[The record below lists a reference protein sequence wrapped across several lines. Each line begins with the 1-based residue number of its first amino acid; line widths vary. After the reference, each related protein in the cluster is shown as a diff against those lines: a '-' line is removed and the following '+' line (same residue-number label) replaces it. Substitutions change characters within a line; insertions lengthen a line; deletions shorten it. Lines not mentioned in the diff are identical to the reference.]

1 MNVPKVLLRIA
12 LFGGIAVIVLGV
24 IALGAA
30 GIYVIRVTDD
40 LPDYAQLADYEPPV
54 MSRVHAADGTLIA
67 EYAREHRAFVP
78 IDSVPPKVIEAFIS
92 AEDKNFYR
100 HHGLDYGG
108 IIRAAIANVQ
118 NVIDDDRLEGASTIT
133 QQVAKNFLLSSDQRY
148 SRKVREMVLARRMER
163 AFSKDKILELYL
175 NEIYLG
181 NRSYGVAAAALNY
194 YGKSLDD
201 LTLAEAAYLAAL
213 PKAPSNYSPFTQ
225 KERAIARRNWVIARM
240 RANDYV
246 SRSEAQAAKKQPLE
260 VKPGRFGVIDD
271 DAQYFAEEVRR
282 TLIDMYDVDRLYD
295 GGLSVRTTLNTH
307 LQRAA
312 RDALRDGLVAYDHR
326 HGYRG
331 AFDTIDL
338 DVEDWKERLPE
349 IEALPDLGDWVA
361 AVVLS
366 VDNASAE
373 IGFVDGSTGV
383 LDFSSSRWARPALSN
398 ARVGASPSNM
408 GDIVSA
414 GDVIYAEPLEDSD
427 KYTIQQ
433 VPEVNGAFM
442 AMDPHTGRV
451 RALVGGF
458 SYQQN
463 EFNRATQAYRQPGSS
478 FKPIVYATALDN
490 GFTPSTVVLDAPFVA
505 RGGDGKI
512 YRPSNYSNRSYG
524 PSTLRRGIEMSR
536 NQMTVRLASKVGMT
550 PIVNYA
556 EQFGVAAKDQYV
568 PTLAI
573 SLGAG
578 ETTLWRMIGA
588 YGVFDNGGQKVV
600 PTVID
605 RIQDRYGNTIYRH
618 DPRVCEGCVAEEW
631 DGQDE
636 PKLLDPREQIIDP
649 VVAYQITSM
658 LEGVVERGT
667 AAHRV
672 GSKLDFTLAGK
683 TGTTNDFKDAWFI
696 GFSPDLVAGVYVG
709 FDQPHTMGYGEA
721 GGVVAAPIF
730 TQFMTE
736 ALKGETSV
744 PFRVPPG
751 ARLVP
756 INPRSGARM
765 AFNSPGSILEPFKPG
780 TEPRQRQVTQSRV
793 RMPGMNDFGSSG
805 IGIAGVDGE
814 SSVQVDGVIGADD
827 DETGESEETRD
838 TLGGVY

>member
-1 MNVPKVLLRIA
+1 MSVTKILLRIG
-12 LFGGIAVIVLGV
+12 LIGGIAAVVLGLV
-24 IALGAA
+24 LLAAA

-78 IDSVPPKVIEAFIS
+78 IDAVPPKVIEAFIS

-100 HHGLDYGG
+100 HGGLDYAG
-108 IIRAAIANVQ
+108 IIRAAMANVQ
-118 NVIDDDRLEGASTIT
+118 NVMDDDRLEGASTIT
-133 QQVAKNFLLSSDQRY
+133 QQVAKNFLLTNDQRV

-163 AFSKDKILELYL
+163 AFGKDKILELYL

-194 YGKSLDD
+194 YGKPLDE
-201 LTLAEAAYLAAL
+201 LTLAETAYLAAL
-213 PKAPSNYSPFTQ
+213 PKAPSNYHPQRHT
-225 KERAIARRNWVIARM
+225 ERAIARRNWVIDRM
-240 RANDYV
+240 RANNYV
-246 SRSEAQAAKKQPLE
+246 SRSEAQTAKREPLE
-260 VKPGRFGVIDD
+260 VAPGRFGVIDD

-282 TLIDMYDVDRLYD
+282 SLISMYDEDRLYD
-295 GGLSVRTTLNTH
+295 GGLSVRTTLNMD

-312 RDALRDGLVAYDHR
+312 RDALRKGLISYDRR

-331 AFDTIDL
+331 AFATLDL
-338 DVEDWKERLPE
+338 DAVDWREALPE
-349 IEALPDLGDWVA
+349 VEALPDLGDWVA
-361 AVVLS
+361 AVVLGVES
-366 VDNASAE
+366 RSAE
-373 IGFVDGSTGV
+373 IGFVDGSTGS
-383 LDFSSSRWARPALSN
+383 LDFEASRWARPARDN
-398 ARVGASPSNM
+398 ARVGAAPSNM

-414 GDVIYAEPLEDSD
+414 GDVIYVAPMEEGDS
-427 KYTIQQ
+427 YALQQ

-458 SYQQN
+458 SFAHN
-463 EFNRATQAYRQPGSS
+463 EFNRATQASRQPGSS

-512 YRPSNYSNRSYG
+512 YRPSNYSGRSYG

-536 NQMTVRLASKVGMT
+536 NQMTVRLANKVSMD
-550 PIVNYA
+550 PIVRYA
-556 EQFGVAAKDQYV
+556 ENFGVADEGQYV

-588 YGVFDNGGQKVV
+588 YGVFANGGQKVV

-618 DPRVCEGCVAEEW
+618 DPRVCEGCEAQEW

-636 PKLLDPREQIIDP
+636 PELLDPREQVIDP

-667 AAHRV
+667 AARAV
-672 GSKLDFTLAGK
+672 GAKVDFTLAGK
-683 TGTTNDFKDAWFI
+683 TGTTNDFKDAWFV
-696 GFSPDLVAGVYVG
+696 GFAPDLVAGVYVG
-709 FDQPHTMGYGEA
+709 FDQPQTLGYGEA

-730 TQFMTE
+730 ADFMAE

-744 PFRVPPG
+744 PFRVPSG

-765 AFNSPGSILEPFKPG
+765 AFNAPGSILEPFKPG
-780 TEPRQRQVTQSRV
+780 TEPRQRQATRSNIRL
-793 RMPGMNDFGSSG
+793 PGMNDFGSSG
-805 IGIAGVDGE
+805 IGIAGADGQ
-814 SSVQVDGVIGADD
+814 SSVAVDGVIGADEDESED
-827 DETGESEETRD
+827 DESED